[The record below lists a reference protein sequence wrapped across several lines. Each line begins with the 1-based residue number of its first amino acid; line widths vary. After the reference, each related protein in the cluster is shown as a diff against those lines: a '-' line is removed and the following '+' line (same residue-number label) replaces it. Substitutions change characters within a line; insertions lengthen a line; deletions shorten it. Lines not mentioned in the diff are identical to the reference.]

1 MIQII
6 LMLLGLAFGQNNAN
20 TSGNNNSNDNGQST
34 TQLAD
39 PGTGTNPGDGV
50 DPDGPEAVDQL
61 EETQDNYLHL
71 LQIHKFI

>member
-39 PGTGTNPGDGV
+39 PGTGTNPGTGT
-50 DPDGPEAVDQL
+50 DPSGTGGDTGGNTGQL
-61 EETQDNYLHL
+61 PPPFTNP
-71 LQIHKFI
+71 

>member
-39 PGTGTNPGDGV
+39 PGTGTNPGDGTNPGTGTNPG
-50 DPDGPEAVDQL
+50 DTGGDTGQTPPR
-61 EETQDNYLHL
+61 
-71 LQIHKFI
+71 

>member
-39 PGTGTNPGDGV
+39 PGTGTNPGTGTTPGDTG
-50 DPDGPEAVDQL
+50 G
-61 EETQDNYLHL
+61 ETTQTPP
-71 LQIHKFI
+71 KK